1 MIRRNKWG
9 AIKRL
14 SAIKRLIVAEGA
26 AEKDLNKES
35 NKPKRPR
42 AKNKLSDNFKN
53 LSVRRLQQAA

>member
-1 MIRRNKWG
+1 LIRRNKWG

-35 NKPKRPR
+35 SKPKRPQAR
-42 AKNKLSDNFKN
+42 NKLSDNFKI
-53 LSVRRLQQAA
+53 LSVQSLQQTA